1 MQTTEIDIFGANQ
14 DAVLDTASRIREIC
28 DQKGIEY
35 KGPHS
40 PPVVDLNKEP
50 ADLGDDGV
58 KLFGEVPS
66 EREVALLRNEKIH
79 SRKFELHRYASD
91 DVAKTIATQDY
102 PDDVFLRITVRE
114 TEFIGPDQGHVP
126 FSYNPNQ
133 DYNTEL

>member
-1 MQTTEIDIFGANQ
+1 MQTTEIDIFGADRDPVR
-14 DAVLDTASRIREIC
+14 DAVSKIRGVC

-35 KGPHS
+35 KGPH
-40 PPVVDLNKEP
+40 PKPVVDLTEEP

-58 KLFGEVPS
+58 ELFGEAPS
-66 EREVALLRNEKIH
+66 EREIELLSNEQIY

-91 DVAKTIATQDY
+91 DVAKTIAKQDY
-102 PDDVFLRITVRE
+102 PDNVSLRISVRE
-114 TEFIGPDQGHVP
+114 TEFIGADQGHVP